1 MQRIGEEIH
10 LDSDEARGGSTPN
23 IVRYVLIASLLLA
36 ILAMS
41 AIWITRAISDKPSQG
56 GPVTAVEHALG
67 G

>member
-10 LDSDEARGGSTPN
+10 LDVDEARGGSTPN

-36 ILAMS
+36 IIAMS
-41 AIWITRAISDKPSQG
+41 AIWIGRSLADRPAQG

-67 G
+67 N